1 MICYC
6 VAALWAPAGLQFS
19 AMARHRRLPPRPEAV
34 DRSARA
40 CSLPCPLSNL
50 VVDQGPSG
58 FAARDWSDTL
68 NLESLTALPAS
79 YVGHDLRQRH
89 GDLVWRVRFRD
100 EQWLYLVLLLEFQSN
115 VDRSM
120 AVRMLTYTGLL
131 HQRLIDEGVLR
142 EHGALP
148 PVLPIVI
155 YNGRRSWTA
164 PTDVTDLLGVTDET
178 LARYQPSQRYFLLD
192 EGSTRA
198 ADLPG
203 GNLVSALVALETT
216 RERAQ
221 IERHLRTLI
230 DLLRGQE
237 DDELRRAFSAW
248 ARQALMPAGFRPNEA
263 EPLAQLEEVRTML
276 AETVREWTKDWV
288 AQGREEGR
296 EEGLEKGREEG
307 REEGRAEERSLL
319 CRLAARKFDADAA
332 GQLADALAG
341 VDDPARLARVGEW
354 IIECE
359 TAADLLA
366 HVLDTEDGTG

>member
-1 MICYC
+1 MDGSCPTPIH
-6 VAALWAPAGLQFS
+6 
-19 AMARHRRLPPRPEAV
+19 AR
-34 DRSARA
+34 
-40 CSLPCPLSNL
+40 
-50 VVDQGPSG
+50 Q
-58 FAARDWSDTL
+58 T
-68 NLESLTALPAS
+68 
-79 YVGHDLRQRH
+79 
-89 GDLVWRVRFRD
+89 
-100 EQWLYLVLLLEFQSN
+100 
-115 VDRSM
+115 
-120 AVRMLTYTGLL
+120 
-131 HQRLIDEGVLR
+131 
-142 EHGALP
+142 
-148 PVLPIVI
+148 IVI
-155 YNGRRSWTA
+155 YNGRGSWTA
-164 PTDVTDLLGVTDET
+164 PTDVTDLLGVTDEM
-178 LARYQPSQRYFLLD
+178 LAPYQPSQRYFLLD

-221 IERHLRTLI
+221 IERHLRMLI

-248 ARQALMPAGFRPNEA
+248 ARQALMPAAFRPNEA

-319 CRLAARKFDADAA
+319 CRQTARKFDADAA

>member
-1 MICYC
+1 MTDTRPTHD
-6 VAALWAPAGLQFS
+6 AAYKHLFAQ
-19 AMARHRRLPPRPEAV
+19 PRMV
-34 DRSARA
+34 QD
-40 CSLPCPLSNL
+40 LLK
-50 VVDQGPSG
+50 G
-58 FAARDWSDTL
+58 FAARDWSGTL

-131 HQRLIDEGVLR
+131 YQRLIDEGVLR

-248 ARQALMPAGFRPNEA
+248 ARQALMPAGFRPNET

-296 EEGLEKGREEG
+296 EEGRAQGI
-307 REEGRAEERSLL
+307 EEGRARERALL
-319 CRLAARKFDADAA
+319 CRQAARKFGDDTSERLAA
-332 GQLADALAG
+332 ALAG
-341 VDDPARLARVGEW
+341 VTDPDRLALVGDW
-354 IIECE
+354 IIECA
-359 TAADLLA
+359 TAAELVALVGDEGRLG
-366 HVLDTEDGTG
+366 DRS

>member
-1 MICYC
+1 MTDTRPTHD
-6 VAALWAPAGLQFS
+6 AAYKHLFAQ
-19 AMARHRRLPPRPEAV
+19 PRMV
-34 DRSARA
+34 QD
-40 CSLPCPLSNL
+40 LL
-50 VVDQGPSG
+50 DG
-58 FAARDWSDTL
+58 FAARSWSEALDL
-68 NLESLTALPAS
+68 DSLTALPAS

-100 EQWLYLVLLLEFQSN
+100 DRWLYLVLLLEFQSN

-155 YNGRRSWTA
+155 YNGRSSWTA
-164 PTDVTDLLGVTDET
+164 PTDVADLLGVTDEA
-178 LARYQPSQRYFLLD
+178 LAPYQPSQRYFLLD
-192 EGSTRA
+192 EASTRP
-198 ADLPG
+198 ADLPA

-248 ARQALMPAGFRPNEA
+248 IRQALMPAPFRPTET

-296 EEGLEKGREEG
+296 EKGREEG
-307 REEGRAEERSLL
+307 REEGLEEGLEKGLAQERSLL

-341 VDDPARLARVGEW
+341 VDDPARLAQVGEW
-354 IIECE
+354 IIGCE

>member
-1 MICYC
+1 MRER
-6 VAALWAPAGLQFS
+6 ALLCRQ
-19 AMARHRRLPPRPEAV
+19 
-34 DRSARA
+34 
-40 CSLPCPLSNL
+40 
-50 VVDQGPSG
+50 
-58 FAARDWSDTL
+58 AARKFGDDTS
-68 NLESLTALPAS
+68 E
-79 YVGHDLRQRH
+79 
-89 GDLVWRVRFRD
+89 
-100 EQWLYLVLLLEFQSN
+100 
-115 VDRSM
+115 
-120 AVRMLTYTGLL
+120 
-131 HQRLIDEGVLR
+131 RL
-142 EHGALP
+142 AAA

-192 EGSTRA
+192 EGSTRP

-248 ARQALMPAGFRPNEA
+248 ARQALMPAGFRPNET

-296 EEGLEKGREEG
+296 EEGRAQGI
-307 REEGRAEERSLL
+307 EEGRARERALL
-319 CRLAARKFDADAA
+319 CRQAARKFGDDTSER
-332 GQLADALAG
+332 LAVALAG
-341 VDDPARLARVGEW
+341 VTDPDRLAQVGDWIIECATAAELLARVGDEGR
-354 IIECE
+354 
-359 TAADLLA
+359 
-366 HVLDTEDGTG
+366 LDDRS